1 MNTYDYKL
9 FEVNNSSSE
18 AFQLS
23 GQSDKQ
29 LALAAQ
35 TTIDYLITPD
45 INAYSQLNILK
56 VESMLGI
63 GQPNVKRLL
72 TKLSKQGILKARLY
86 KCMLDLISKNM
97 LMLRYSMSISR
108 YSRAYIYEYVNCL
121 EVFLSKFQTGYEGT
135 IRTACYKFDSSAQYS
150 HIVII
155 DVIGIGKM
163 GFLAD
168 LECNTSNSAQT
179 IPHDVELQ
187 PAMHYS
193 IIERSIMND
202 FSEDVH
208 LRYNQ
213 LAIDRKTKY
222 DKSSFSRNDFF
233 CYEDYVGKF
242 HNRLDSTIIDG
253 KGSSDSLSLYDL
265 YKKRVDIFEPGRSI
279 QHLCIKT
286 DAEFACVRIKTNSR
300 KEADELLCNLHHR
313 LSECPWYIWSESNDL
328 EASCIIICYR
338 SGLNKKSNERYK
350 FEAEILSKV
359 SMIVV
364 DYMNCL
370 VVKLFPDVIS
380 VENYYVP
387 AYGPM
392 QVNLNF
398 DPYSSFPK
406 ACQLNPNVLKAINML
421 WLLDV
426 QRPTMCHYSLVTE
439 KQSSEDKIITFSEIV
454 NMENEAVKEGGSRES
469 FSIDKSVPLYYE
481 ITLSDIL
488 GIEKEEL
495 AEDDCHVDNLS
506 VVNDGNLVTQSG
518 VVIKNV
524 YKRTRITARQVKL
537 YNSVLL
543 NQEQNVIFNNRK
555 VRSIMLMISVRLFLI
570 DKFLYYCS
578 SGISPPV
585 TYSYF

>member
-1 MNTYDYKL
+1 MN
-9 FEVNNSSSE
+9 
-18 AFQLS
+18 
-23 GQSDKQ
+23 
-29 LALAAQ
+29 
-35 TTIDYLITPD
+35 I
-45 INAYSQLNILK
+45 
-56 VESMLGI
+56 
-63 GQPNVKRLL
+63 
-72 TKLSKQGILKARLY
+72 
-86 KCMLDLISKNM
+86 
-97 LMLRYSMSISR
+97 
-108 YSRAYIYEYVNCL
+108 
-121 EVFLSKFQTGYEGT
+121 
-135 IRTACYKFDSSAQYS
+135 
-150 HIVII
+150 
-155 DVIGIGKM
+155 
-163 GFLAD
+163 
-168 LECNTSNSAQT
+168 
-179 IPHDVELQ
+179 
-187 PAMHYS
+187 
-193 IIERSIMND
+193 
-202 FSEDVH
+202 H
-208 LRYNQ
+208 LRKISN
-213 LAIDRKTKY
+213 L
-222 DKSSFSRNDFF
+222 FM
-233 CYEDYVGKF
+233 
-242 HNRLDSTIIDG
+242 
-253 KGSSDSLSLYDL
+253 
-265 YKKRVDIFEPGRSI
+265 KRVGISEPGCSI

-286 DAEFACVRIKTNSR
+286 DAELACVRIKTSSR
-300 KEADELLCNLHHR
+300 KEADGLLCYLHHR
-313 LSECPWYIWSESNDL
+313 LRECPWYIWSESNDL
-328 EASCIIICYR
+328 KTACLVICYR
-338 SGLNKKSNERYK
+338 HGLYKMSNERYK

-359 SMIVV
+359 SMIVA

-380 VENYYVP
+380 MENYYVP

-469 FSIDKSVPLYYE
+469 FSIDKSVPLSYE

-537 YNSVLL
+537 YNSVSL